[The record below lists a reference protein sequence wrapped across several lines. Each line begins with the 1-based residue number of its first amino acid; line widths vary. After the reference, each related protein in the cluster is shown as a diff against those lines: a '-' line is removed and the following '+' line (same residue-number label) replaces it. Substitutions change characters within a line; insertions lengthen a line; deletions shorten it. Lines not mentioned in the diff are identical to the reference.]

1 MASHSIICGGNVNDT
16 NKRMHYWC
24 IIMQIYWHHEVLTRW
39 WSRSCIAG
47 TPSLS
52 AKLTILRSIWIVLE
66 YAKEKSHKK
75 LHEQFWLFNAKYF
88 LSVCEW
94 HCSGWKDW
102 CWTTENV
109 GQNMQLI
116 PICFVNTMAPSLKA
130 PYTILANCIFTP
142 LPRDCNHWLQ
152 SILANFQIWLLP
164 SARPVQN
171 LHTFGEGSWQML
183 VSSLIACSQKR
194 VIKSIEL
201 T

>member
-1 MASHSIICGGNVNDT
+1 MILSQLGIWARSTTYAALLVHNHANILTTWIHLTYIALQGHQACLQSFYYFEKHLNMSLYWKMQKKSLTTSCMNSFDQFFVN
-16 NKRMHYWC
+16 
-24 IIMQIYWHHEVLTRW
+24 
-39 WSRSCIAG
+39 
-47 TPSLS
+47 
-52 AKLTILRSIWIVLE
+52 
-66 YAKEKSHKK
+66 
-75 LHEQFWLFNAKYF
+75 YF

-109 GQNMQLI
+109 GQNMQLNT
-116 PICFVNTMAPSLKA
+116 ICFVNTMAPSLKA

-152 SILANFQIWLLP
+152 SILANFQIWLPP